1 MSVKSQRWLITGGA
15 SGLGREFA
23 EQLLSQPQNSV
34 ALLDINADNL
44 STLNSKLT
52 ASFGADRVET
62 YVQDIRDT
70 QQLKKTIENIRANG
84 PIDVLVNNAGLV
96 GGKLLVDLEH
106 SQIDDVFD
114 VNVKALVHISKMVLQ
129 RMKAQGHGHI
139 VNIASAAGFTPVPYM
154 APYVGSKWAVV
165 GFSESLRLE
174 MEAMGPDFHCTTVC
188 PAYIDTGMF
197 EGAKDNFLLPILHA
211 EQVVKSIIKA
221 VRKKKIYV
229 RLPFM
234 VRFTPFL
241 RGVLPTRVFDILIGK
256 WLGIYKSMAAF
267 KGRGAL

>member
-1 MSVKSQRWLITGGA
+1 MAVNSQRWLITGGA
-15 SGLGREFA
+15 SGLGKELA
-23 EQLLSQPQNSV
+23 EQLLSQPHTSV
-34 ALLDINADNL
+34 LLLDMDQAGLAVLASSL
-44 STLNSKLT
+44 SDTYGT
-52 ASFGADRVET
+52 ERVAT

-70 QQLKKTIENIRANG
+70 RKLQETIHAISAKG

-96 GGKLLVDLEH
+96 GGKLLVDLDH
-106 SQIDDVFD
+106 SQIDDVLD

-129 RMKAQGHGHI
+129 LMYAQGHGHI

-174 MEAMGPDFHCTTVC
+174 MEALGPDFHCTTVC

-197 EGAKDNFLLPILHA
+197 EGAKDNFLLPMLHA

-241 RGVLPTRVFDILIGK
+241 RGVLPTRVFDTIIGK

-267 KGRGAL
+267 KGRGA